1 MCGADIIVDFD
12 VYFTLCEQEH
22 YYLIKLWLLYALNAW
37 SKRAKERLMFKVI
50 KRLLL
55 LIVILGLASTAVV
68 YGVLSLSLP
77 ALDGNGRSNAVVDPV
92 KISRDALGQ
101 AVINAN
107 SRNDAAYGLGYAHG
121 QDRFFQMDLL
131 RRNAAGELSELF
143 GEAALGLDKKMRFHQ
158 LRKRSQ
164 IILQML
170 PDADK
175 QLLKSYA
182 QGVNEGLAQVGYSSF
197 EYLLTG
203 AAQKPWQSEDSLLV
217 IFSMYLDLQSATFER
232 DQALIQIEQAYTK
245 QMVDFLTQPSKYQA
259 ALDGSKLAP
268 YSGGIPTLPTQTQ
281 HTVKS
286 IEANQERGSNNWAVT
301 GTLTK
306 TGAGMV
312 SDDMHLSMAVPVIWY
327 RAQLNYIQ
335 NGKTAQVTGVSLPGA
350 PAIVVGTNNN
360 IAWGFTNGYLDTA
373 DWIAL
378 NDDSKTWQV
387 DEPIAL
393 PDGEVENYSLILSE
407 YGPVKYI
414 NEKPYALSW
423 AAHQPY
429 AVNMQL
435 LKLEQAKTVDD
446 ALAVASDVGIPV
458 QNLMVVDGQGSA
470 AWKNMG
476 GIPAR
481 KTPSELGVNADDYSA
496 LWQQNELERPFIK
509 NPQSGRLWT
518 GNSRVVSAEDNAR
531 FGNGGYALGARSS
544 QIRDRLFEKQT
555 FAESDFYALQLDN
568 QARFLMPWHAL
579 LLKQLKTDQTK
590 NHQYI
595 TALENWQQCA
605 CSTSIGYTLVK
616 RYRDEVINILFSDIE
631 SQLNKQQGTL
641 KYVKRDLEPAV
652 WQLIN
657 NKPDT
662 WINPQF
668 KSWDAQLHGAFN
680 QTITKLTEQFGNN
693 VQSWQWGKVNE
704 LVIEHP
710 FAKQIPLL
718 AKLLNMPTA
727 AGFGDSYMPAVQGR
741 SFGASQRFIAQPGH
755 LEHAILA
762 IPGGQSGHP
771 LSEFYRAGFSDYVE
785 GKHTPLLPQTLMHQI
800 VISPIK

>member
-1 MCGADIIVDFD
+1 MCGSDIIVDFD
-12 VYFTLCEQEH
+12 VYFILCEQDH
-22 YYLIKLWLLYALNAW
+22 DYLINLWLLYKQRKGWKGNSMYKL
-37 SKRAKERLMFKVI
+37 I

-55 LIVILGLASTAVV
+55 LIVILGLSGTAVV

-77 ALDGNGRSNAVVDPV
+77 ALDGNGRSMAVNEPV
-92 KISRDALGQ
+92 KISRDTLGQ
-101 AVINAN
+101 AVINAK

-143 GEAALGLDKKMRFHQ
+143 GKAAVELDKKMRFHQ
-158 LRKRSQ
+158 LRKRSLA
-164 IILQML
+164 ILNTL
-170 PDADK
+170 PERDK

-182 QGVNEGLAQVGYSSF
+182 QGVNEGLAQVGYASF
-197 EYLLTG
+197 EYIITG
-203 AAQKPWQSEDSLLV
+203 ATQKPWQSEDSLLV
-217 IFSMYLDLQSATFER
+217 IFSMYLDLQSMTFNR
-232 DQALIQIEQAYTK
+232 DQTLIQLEQIYSK
-245 QMVDFLTQPSKYQA
+245 NMVDFLTQPSQYQA

-268 YSGGIPTLPTQTQ
+268 FVGEFPILTSQTT
-281 HTVKS
+281 HVAS
-286 IEANQERGSNNWAVT
+286 HIEAPQELGSNNWAVT
-301 GTLTK
+301 GELTK

-327 RAQLNYIQ
+327 RAQLNYTQ
-335 NGKTAQVTGVSLPGA
+335 NGKQSQITGVSLPGT
-350 PAIVVGTNNN
+350 PAIVVGTNNK

-378 NDDSKTWQV
+378 NSDSKTWLV
-387 DEPIAL
+387 DEPILL
-393 PDGEVENYSLILSE
+393 PEGSVETYSLIMSE

-435 LKLEQAKTVDD
+435 LKLEQADTVDD
-446 ALAVASDVGIPV
+446 ALALASNVGIPV
-458 QNLMVVDGQGSA
+458 QNLMVVDGLGNA
-470 AWKNMG
+470 AWKNIG

-481 KTPSELGVNADDYSA
+481 TNVSELSVNAQQYSA
-496 LWQQNELERPFIK
+496 LFEQNEINRPFVK
-509 NPQSGRLWT
+509 NPPSGRLWT
-518 GNSRVVSAEDNAR
+518 GNSRVVSASDNAR

-568 QARFLMPWHAL
+568 QARFLMPWHEL
-579 LLKQLKTDQTK
+579 LLKQLKTNEVK
-590 NHQYI
+590 NAKYI
-595 TALENWQQCA
+595 TELENWQQCA
-605 CSTSIGYTLVK
+605 CASSVGYTLVK
-616 RYRDEVINILFSDIE
+616 RYRDEVINLVFNHIE
-631 SQLNKQQGTL
+631 VTLNEHEGTL
-641 KYVKRDLEPAV
+641 KPIKRGLEPAL

-657 NKPDT
+657 NRPAS

-668 KSWDAQLHGAFN
+668 NSWDEQLAGAFDHTVN
-680 QTITKLTEQFGNN
+680 KLSEQFGTNIK
-693 VQSWQWGKVNE
+693 QWQWGKVNE

-727 AGFGDSYMPAVQGR
+727 AGFGDSYMPAVQGQ

-755 LEHAILA
+755 LEQAILSV
-762 IPGGQSGHP
+762 PGGQSGHP
-771 LSEFYRAGFSDYVE
+771 LSEFYRAGFSDYIE
-785 GKHTPLLPQTLMHQI
+785 GKQTALLPQTLMHQI
-800 VISPIK
+800 VISPK